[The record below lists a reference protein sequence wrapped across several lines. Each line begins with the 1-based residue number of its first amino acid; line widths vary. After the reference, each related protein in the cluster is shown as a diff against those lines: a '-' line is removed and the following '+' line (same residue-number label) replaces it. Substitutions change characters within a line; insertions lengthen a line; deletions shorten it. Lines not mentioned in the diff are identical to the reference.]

1 MVRSED
7 TKKNVSSGK
16 GYANVHVATVA
27 DRAEITLSTTERED
41 TKLQL
46 SANEDRN
53 VYNNVPSEHN
63 VFKYKI
69 LTRDLKEAIN
79 EKQKNDGFNKEY
91 EVLPKGL
98 AYAHVEGSKAENK
111 EKNRFLTTWPCMLL
125 YEITQ

>member
-27 DRAEITLSTTERED
+27 DRAEITLSTIERED

-79 EKQKNDGFNKEY
+79 EKQENDGFNKEY
-91 EVLPKGL
+91 EVNEIMYTKRLSLP
-98 AYAHVEGSKAENK
+98 
-111 EKNRFLTTWPCMLL
+111 
-125 YEITQ
+125 